1 MGEFCYGI
9 ELTFKN
15 VDMQKITKNDT
26 LNKNDKIAFAAWMN
40 EMYLNLKL
48 IAFPRL
54 FNSMWCSMS
63 KQSIMHDNKKT

>member
-1 MGEFCYGI
+1 MGEICYGI

-63 KQSIMHDNKKT
+63 KHCYMHDNKKT